1 MKFAD
6 SPGEGVFRLLG
17 IRVRIF
23 RPIIVLIAFCS
34 AHGIATTAIC
44 GELSKRPTILLRAAN
59 HANLRS
65 ASSDEA
71 DVISTVSQGTLLAEL
86 PMAVSLPAGRFI
98 FVKPIDR
105 SSKTAGW
112 IAIAD
117 TSSSGAPVASVE
129 KSPQRERTLD
139 DMPILIR
146 RMHEE
151 QRNDWRVLNRAI
163 NSAAKD
169 GVAVP
174 EAYVARG
181 ELWTIAGDTNRA
193 VADFRMATDAAVASD
208 RSLVEQSAYLRLLR
222 DALRRLEIA
231 PKPSDGS
238 NTNDYETA
246 QTHFGAGCHLF
257 WGNRF
262 EESLREFDHAISLIS
277 NEPIYWFYRALAHRR
292 LGTFNNA
299 THDALIGC
307 FLEKSKHHDR
317 EIGRLLTRVQGADR
331 KWLETYRLGDPSQQL
346 LRLELTAE
354 SNTTSGGAP

>member
-1 MKFAD
+1 MKVAD
-6 SPGEGVFRLLG
+6 SSDEGVFRILG
-17 IRVRIF
+17 IRVRIV
-23 RPIIVLIAFCS
+23 RPILVLIAFCS
-34 AHGIATTAIC
+34 AHGITTTAIC

-277 NEPIYWFYRALAHRR
+277 NEPIYWFYSALAHRR

>member
-1 MKFAD
+1 M
-6 SPGEGVFRLLG
+6 
-17 IRVRIF
+17 
-23 RPIIVLIAFCS
+23 LIAFCS

-59 HANLRS
+59 HANHRS

-277 NEPIYWFYRALAHRR
+277 NEPIYWFYSALAHRR